1 MEGASTSEGP
11 EHVGDRRLVERMIA
25 GDEGAFETFSD
36 DYIPAL
42 YRFALYRLNRDHDLA
57 EEIVQATLVKV
68 IAKMRS
74 FRGDA
79 ALMTWLCAV
88 CRMEIAG
95 HFRTTS
101 RRPQEVEWSGEETST
116 AVPVNGRAPEAADA
130 LALRHESAEM
140 VHRALDLLPPRYG
153 KALEWKYLQDLSV
166 KQIAER
172 MEMTP
177 KATESLLTRARNAFR
192 EVYTRQLNP
201 PELRLTRS

>member
-1 MEGASTSEGP
+1 MDDVGKPVGSG
-11 EHVGDRRLVERMIA
+11 HQGDRRLVERMIA
-25 GDEGAFETFSD
+25 GDALAFETFSD

-57 EEIVQATLVKV
+57 EEIVQSTVVKV

-88 CRMEIAG
+88 CRMEIAA
-95 HFRTTS
+95 HFRTSS
-101 RRPQEVEWSGEETST
+101 RRPQEVEWNGEETST
-116 AVPVNGRAPEAADA
+116 AVPVNGKAPEATDA
-130 LALRHESAEM
+130 LALRHEAAEL

-153 KALEWKYLQDLSV
+153 QILEWKYLDDLPV

-177 KATESLLTRARNAFR
+177 KAAESMLTRARNAFR
-192 EVYTRQLNP
+192 EVYARQLHP
-201 PELRLTRS
+201 PELRLT